1 MKKDA
6 WIGYL
11 LVTPAV
17 LLFIVIGLVSV
28 IMSLVLSFYHLSMG
42 SLLTQAVFT
51 GFGNFKGFLLGK
63 DPILSE
69 FFWRAM
75 GHNLIIG
82 ICMLVF
88 IIPISLFIAVLLQEI
103 KWGVAFFRT
112 VFLLPMVTASVS
124 IYYVWIGIYDPNG
137 SLNQLLNSL
146 GLQHFA
152 EANGWLGDT
161 KTALPAIIFMIILG
175 GIPNTMILYFAG
187 LQTIDPSLHE
197 AAKIDGAGYW
207 KRMIHI
213 TWPILRPISVIAVI
227 LLLNGAFQVFEPVW
241 LTTKGGP
248 AGASEV
254 VNNLIFNEA
263 FMGGTTGGMSD
274 MGMANAM
281 SWVVA
286 AITFM
291 FTLLSLRLFRDRT

>member
-1 MKKDA
+1 
-6 WIGYL
+6 
-11 LVTPAV
+11 
-17 LLFIVIGLVSV
+17 
-28 IMSLVLSFYHLSMG
+28 
-42 SLLTQAVFT
+42 
-51 GFGNFKGFLLGK
+51 
-63 DPILSE
+63 
-69 FFWRAM
+69 
-75 GHNLIIG
+75 
-82 ICMLVF
+82 
-88 IIPISLFIAVLLQEI
+88 
-103 KWGVAFFRT
+103 
-112 VFLLPMVTASVS
+112 MVTASVS

-137 SLNQLLNSL
+137 SLNQLLKTL
-146 GLQHFA
+146 GLQQFA

-161 KTALPAIIFMIILG
+161 KTALPAIILIIILG

-187 LQTIDPSLHE
+187 LQTIDPSLYE

-248 AGASEV
+248 AGSSEV
-254 VNNLIFNEA
+254 VNNLIFNLA
-263 FMGGTTGGMSD
+263 FMGGTSGGMSD

-286 AITFM
+286 AITFI
-291 FTLLSLRLFRDRT
+291 FTLLSMRVFRDRT